1 MIEYWVR
8 PKGVAPDV
16 LFALLCGDVS
26 APATFGVN
34 RSGWAPTVQL
44 TAYLRALP
52 ADGWLRI
59 MCTTVQIGQ
68 DWFDEDHIVVDC
80 EGHIVVQSRQLAMVP
95 PARSNAPCG
104 VCNALTVARIAIIG
118 GGSIGEALLSG
129 LLRAGRQVKDLV
141 VAEKDPDRAKYLSET
156 YSVLVTSVADAAE
169 NASFVIV
176 AVKPADVTLVIDEI
190 ADAAAH
196 AESDSAE
203 QVFVTVA
210 AGVTTDFYEA
220 KLPAGAPVVRVMPN
234 APVVV
239 GGGVSAL
246 APGRFATA
254 EQLKEVSAIFD
265 AVGGVLTV
273 PESQM
278 DAVTALS
285 GSGPAYFFLVVEALV
300 DAGVAAGLS
309 RPVATDLV
317 VQTMAGSA
325 AMLLERLDA
334 QQPAGDAAMGTAM
347 DTTAAQ
353 LRATVTSPGG
363 TTAAGLR
370 ELERGGL
377 RAALAD
383 GC

>member
-1 MIEYWVR
+1 
-8 PKGVAPDV
+8 
-16 LFALLCGDVS
+16 
-26 APATFGVN
+26 
-34 RSGWAPTVQL
+34 
-44 TAYLRALP
+44 
-52 ADGWLRI
+52 
-59 MCTTVQIGQ
+59 
-68 DWFDEDHIVVDC
+68 
-80 EGHIVVQSRQLAMVP
+80 
-95 PARSNAPCG
+95 
-104 VCNALTVARIAIIG
+104 LTVARIAIIG
-118 GGSIGEALLSG
+118 GGSIGEALLAG
-129 LLRAGRQVKDLV
+129 LLRAGRQPKDLV
-141 VAEKDPDRAKYLSET
+141 VAEKSADRARYLSET

-169 NASFVIV
+169 NASFVVV
-176 AVKPADVTLVIDEI
+176 AVKPADVATIVEEI

-196 AESDSAE
+196 AESESVE

-210 AGVTTDFYEA
+210 AGVTTEFYES
-220 KLPAGAPVVRVMPN
+220 KLPAGAPVIRVMPN

-254 EQLKEVSAIFD
+254 GQLKEVSAIFD

-273 PESQM
+273 AEAQM

-285 GSGPAYFFLVVEALV
+285 GSGPAYFFYVVEALV
-300 DAGVAAGLS
+300 DAGVAAGLT

-334 QQPAGDAAMGTAM
+334 AQPAGDAALGTGM

-370 ELERGGL
+370 ELEKAGV
-377 RAALAD
+377 RAALSEAVEAAKLRSSQL
-383 GC
+383 GITSG